1 MALFK
6 LPTQAKAIIAN
17 PTAWVFALGLAV
29 RGFSA
34 ITRCIV
40 NPDSAQYI
48 FQASAIFN
56 GNWSNVL
63 SCKISYLSPLPLFI
77 SIAFGLC
84 RDWIAAAQSVNI
96 LFGWACLFPLYFILR
111 RYIDNTA
118 ATFSVLIYALMP
130 LLVEGSANVIRGPI
144 FWFCMAMG
152 MLMFIRQW
160 DAQAPSGR
168 FRLDLLLSGLFYL
181 LGAWAR
187 IEGVAFLAISPLYLL
202 IARGDKKIQ
211 RILIFLSPLILVG
224 LITAGIASHSEKKDV
239 AATTRVNQ
247 IFHEVTHFT
256 DQYDSLNDQIKH
268 VARKHG
274 GLFGSFLHRS
284 RETLAL
290 IPLAAIVYH
299 ILEGVFYPFAL
310 VFFIGFSGLT
320 GLFRRHRRSGYL
332 LLLSAAGFVVL
343 YVHILQ
349 TWVLDYRFLA
359 IMMFPACIIM
369 ANGARRVMGC
379 LQQTR
384 GLSPRKAVTIF
395 AAFLI
400 LFGLPKSL
408 KPEEQDKIVFRQA
421 ARAIEEN
428 READQLVRVGTAH
441 ASRAFEWVLLYAH
454 RHSPEVCCALHRVD
468 AVPDTYEQFKV
479 NLDKNG
485 NRFFFYEENHWP
497 KTRFDLLAAPY
508 QNDFRL
514 IGQWQHPDS
523 GLFAVFQR
531 IKED

>member
-1 MALFK
+1 MRVSIPRYLIDK
-6 LPTQAKAIIAN
+6 LKSTPVV
-17 PTAWVFALGLAV
+17 WVLAAGLIL
-29 RGFSA
+29 RIYSA
-34 ITRCIV
+34 AMRCII
-40 NPDSAQYI
+40 NPDGTLYI
-48 FQASAIFN
+48 YQASKMIH
-56 GNWSNVL
+56 GQWSEL
-63 SCKISYLSPLPLFI
+63 LTCKLAYFSPLPLFI
-77 SIAFGLC
+77 AMAFGLC

-118 ATFSVLIYALMP
+118 ATFTVLIYALMP

-160 DAQAPSGR
+160 DEKAPSNR
-168 FRLDLLLSGLFYL
+168 FRLDLLLSGLFFL

-187 IEGVAFLAISPLYLL
+187 IEGTAFLVASPLYLL
-202 IARGDKKIQ
+202 IVRGGKKI
-211 RILIFLSPLILVG
+211 RKILFFLSPLILGG
-224 LITAGIASHSEKKDV
+224 LVAAGIALHSIQEDV
-239 AATTRVNQ
+239 TTTTRVDQ
-247 IFHEVTHFT
+247 IFHEVTQFT
-256 DQYDSLNDQIKH
+256 DQYDFLNDQIKDA
-268 VARKHG
+268 ARKYG
-274 GLFGSFLHRS
+274 GLFGSFLQRS

-310 VFFIGFSGLT
+310 VFFIGFSGLA
-320 GLFRRHRRSGYL
+320 GWVRQQPRSGYL
-332 LLLSAAGFVVL
+332 LVLSAAGFVVL

-349 TWVLDYRFLA
+349 TWVIDYRFLA

-369 ANGARRVMGC
+369 ANGVRRVMGY

-384 GLSPRKAVTIF
+384 GLSLRKTVTVF
-395 AAFLI
+395 TAFLI

-421 ARAIEEN
+421 ARAIEESKDT
-428 READQLVRVGTAH
+428 ELVRIAAAD

-454 RHSPEVCCALHRVD
+454 RHSPDLYCALHMVD
-468 AVPDTYEQFKV
+468 AVPGTYEQFRA
-479 NLDKNG
+479 NLDKTG
-485 NRFFFYEENHWP
+485 QRFFFYEENQWP
-497 KTRFDLLAAPY
+497 EKGFDLLAAPY
-508 QNDFRL
+508 QKDFRL
-514 IGQWQHPDS
+514 LGQWRHPDC

-531 IKED
+531 IKYN